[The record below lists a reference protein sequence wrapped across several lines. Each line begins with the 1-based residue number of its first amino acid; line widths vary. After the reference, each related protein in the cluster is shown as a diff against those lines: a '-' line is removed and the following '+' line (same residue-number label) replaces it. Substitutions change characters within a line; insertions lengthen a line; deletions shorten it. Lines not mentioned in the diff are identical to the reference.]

1 MVVSRVNSKVEHR
14 EAQEINE
21 SDWNHA
27 SSVFKIE
34 IEEKSVVVLLGKA
47 NFELDKLIYFRIYLL
62 SMDNMVEGQI
72 GVFEVANYSEDEEER
87 RDVLAHLFDEDK
99 DPNIHVFEEP
109 LLFYFAKQLV
119 QATATTSES
128 YLIAYNAAV
137 DKDNAAAAAAAS
149 AQAPP
154 ADSALLS
161 AVAPATHAAA
171 AAAEDPATPT
181 PPQRS
186 IVFFLDRNSAQD
198 KFPGEGQHERI
209 ERDQMLDYRVLIEHI
224 KKHNW
229 RRMLHDS
236 WDEAPGSPF
245 EVDGKKWKSVV
256 HYVEACKFEKE
267 HPDMYAK
274 FAMTDRDTNISKY
287 VDLALSAASPSGVHE
302 YNDARRENI
311 LLRTSDITFDKDY
324 RREDCR
330 AKALFAKFSQCAIL
344 KMLLKATDK
353 ATLLVRKQLTDAA
366 AAEELVPD
374 NELMTLRDKLSP

>member
-72 GVFEVANYSEDEEER
+72 GVFEVANYGEDEEER

-137 DKDNAAAAAAAS
+137 DKDNTAAAAAAA
-149 AQAPP
+149 AQSPP
-154 ADSALLS
+154 PTDATLS
-161 AVAPATHAAA
+161 AAPAPAPAA
-171 AAAEDPATPT
+171 DPASQPPT
-181 PPQRS
+181 QSPAQQRS
-186 IVFFLDRNSAQD
+186 IVFFLDRNAAQD